1 MEVKQISTI
10 LNDTI
15 VPETIGESATVN
27 EDLSNIIDV
36 GKQITSSTAFNDN
49 FDNLFKKLI
58 DRIGKTVFVD
68 RPYSSKAPKILKD
81 SWEYGSALQKIR
93 CDLPKADDSKEWTLA
108 TLANG
113 QTVDPFVINKPEIS
127 VKYYNNKTTFTIP
140 ITIGKKQVK
149 EAFVSAEEMNK
160 LFSMIT
166 TRIYTA
172 QTLNTDAM
180 IQRTINNL
188 IANKIHS
195 KKNVIN
201 LLTEYNTAKGASLKA
216 ADALYDSDFLK
227 FASEKI
233 ALYKQYIQ
241 QASMLYNNDGY
252 VTFTP
257 SEAQR
262 LVVLSEFAKA
272 MEFYSYADTYHNEY
286 IKMNGYTEIPFWQAS
301 GTDNSFAEHA
311 KINISAV
318 DMDGKSFNV
327 EQGGILGVLFDENAA
342 AVCCEDYETEAIFNP
357 RGKYTNYFY
366 SYDCSYFN
374 DLAENCIVF
383 IIADPADPAA

>member
-1 MEVKQISTI
+1 M
-10 LNDTI
+10 
-15 VPETIGESATVN
+15 
-27 EDLSNIIDV
+27 
-36 GKQITSSTAFNDN
+36 
-49 FDNLFKKLI
+49 
-58 DRIGKTVFVD
+58 
-68 RPYSSKAPKILKD
+68 
-81 SWEYGSALQKIR
+81 
-93 CDLPKADDSKEWTLA
+93 
-108 TLANG
+108 
-113 QTVDPFVINKPEIS
+113 
-127 VKYYNNKTTFTIP
+127 YN
-140 ITIGKKQVK
+140 
-149 EAFVSAEEMNK
+149 
-160 LFSMIT
+160 
-166 TRIYTA
+166 
-172 QTLNTDAM
+172 
-180 IQRTINNL
+180 
-188 IANKIHS
+188 
-195 KKNVIN
+195 
-201 LLTEYNTAKGASLKA
+201 
-216 ADALYDSDFLK
+216 SDFLK

-262 LVVLSEFAKA
+262 LIVLSEFAKA

-286 IKMNGYTEIPFWQAS
+286 ITMDGYTEIPFWQSS

-318 DMDGKSFNV
+318 DMDGKPFSV
-327 EQGGILGVLFDENAA
+327 DQGGILGVLFDENAA

-383 IIADPADPAA
+383 IIADPEA